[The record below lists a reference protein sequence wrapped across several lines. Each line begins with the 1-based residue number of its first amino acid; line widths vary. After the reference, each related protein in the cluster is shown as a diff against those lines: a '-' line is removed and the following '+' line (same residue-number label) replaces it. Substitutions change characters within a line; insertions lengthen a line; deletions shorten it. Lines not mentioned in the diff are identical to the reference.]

1 MQPKTERNHLL
12 KDKVVFSEVGHVER
26 GPGRPVER
34 LVLYSPSAT
43 LRVLTG
49 IIRFLGL
56 ILDILRGYEVD

>member
-1 MQPKTERNHLL
+1 M
-12 KDKVVFSEVGHVER
+12 FSEVGHVER

-43 LRVLTG
+43 LLVLNLIG